1 MAADSRVLLNQLA
14 DAPLL
19 PQNQPWSAAVL
30 PQRAEAPGSRS
41 VLPFP
46 GHQASHAR
54 KHCSWRT
61 RRAANGLQPLLS
73 TSAER
78 PCLQPMEFQ
87 RCLVKSSLHSPSPC
101 LLSHTA
107 LQQGAL
113 SPARRSK
120 ASMGAR
126 PLGCPAGSLVPPSAS
141 YTARTPGPGVFLFFL
156 SGHGFPRHHSFDSSG
171 GVRPQASMSQ

>member
-1 MAADSRVLLNQLA
+1 LANTWHQPTSSSRLKPPIA
-14 DAPLL
+14 RTAPSRANGCCQQG
-19 PQNQPWSAAVL
+19 PVKSTSRCSSPSPKPTVERCRSSQC
-30 PQRAEAPGSRS
+30 AEAPGSRS

-54 KHCSWRT
+54 KHCSWRS
-61 RRAANGLQPLLS
+61 RRVANGLQPLLS

-87 RCLVKSSLHSPSPC
+87 RCLVKSSLRSPSPC
-101 LLSHTA
+101 LLSHMA

-120 ASMGAR
+120 ASMGTR
-126 PLGCPAGSLVPPSAS
+126 PLGSSFRGELPSFLPSTPSFLQKLPSA
-141 YTARTPGPGVFLFFL
+141 
-156 SGHGFPRHHSFDSSG
+156 
-171 GVRPQASMSQ
+171 